1 MMSANSLRP
10 ASVIVFPAFCLAT
23 AVVASA
29 MLTHVL
35 GIVGFRAMPFVRLAV
50 VAAAIVFIGV
60 FLLQTRMKPRLAPGN
75 LWKAVLALQL
85 LGLVY
90 LVLGLLRENSKFYLV
105 TDLIYLLMFL
115 MTFLLGAWC
124 YRVGTLAFAYDKM
137 IRAVLTLTA
146 ITSFCW
152 AFNLQ
157 VGTPPELLILWG
169 CALIISMAY
178 KKHIHTLLL
187 LLAVVPQIAGLNRA
201 LVLAVVGGLTIFF
214 FSASLVKKIKVFAV
228 VAVLLGVIV
237 VVVNGLGVIKG
248 SSFERRID
256 ETLSLLSSSQD
267 AGLPIPLQQ
276 RFYEGDLVNHDLQKT
291 LLPVSLLFGLGYGYT
306 LDMTQSIDSSV
317 IDSQLMGGQQTHNI
331 HFLSYALLAR
341 FGLLGALCFV
351 FIFLSCARRCFVLFR
366 KEATDATTV
375 ELLANLF
382 VVLLFL
388 FSAPASSFLFS
399 SMLLGYFCGIA
410 NEARLTGISNRL
422 LC

>member
-1 MMSANSLRP
+1 MSAYSLKP
-10 ASVIVFPAFCLAT
+10 ASIIVFPAFSLAT
-23 AVVASA
+23 AIVASA

-50 VAAAIVFIGV
+50 VAVAIVFVCV
-60 FLLQTRMKPRLAPGN
+60 FLLQTRMRPRLATGN
-75 LWKAVLALQL
+75 LWSAVLALQL

-90 LVLGLLRENSKFYLV
+90 LVVGLLRENSTFYLI
-105 TDLIYLLMFL
+105 TDLVYLVMFF

-124 YRVGTLAFAYDKM
+124 YQVGQLAFSYEKM
-137 IRAVLTLTA
+137 MRVVLTLTV

-152 AFNLQ
+152 ALKLQ

-178 KKHIHTLLL
+178 KKHVHTFLL
-187 LLAVVPQIAGLNRA
+187 LLAVVPQIAGMNRA
-201 LVLAVVGGLTIFF
+201 LILAVIGGLAVYF
-214 FSASLVKKIKVFAV
+214 FSAALLKKIKVLAVLAIFLGLLAV
-228 VAVLLGVIV
+228 VISGS
-237 VVVNGLGVIKG
+237 GVIKG

-256 ETLSLLSSSQD
+256 ETFSLLSSSKD
-267 AGLPIPLQQ
+267 EDLPIPLQQ
-276 RFYEGDLVNHDLQKT
+276 RFYEGDLVSHDVRKM
-291 LLPVSLLFGLGYGYT
+291 LLPVSLLFGLGHGYT

-317 IDSQLMGGQQTHNI
+317 IDSQLLGGQQTHNI

-341 FGLLGALCFV
+341 FGLLGALCFA
-351 FIFLSCARRCFVLFR
+351 FIFLSCARRCFVLFK
-366 KEATDATTV
+366 KEATDRATV

-410 NEARLTGISNRL
+410 NEARLAATSNRL